1 MASGLAHSAARGAFF
16 TLAAQAAKILLQL
29 LSVIVLA
36 RLLSPHDYGLLAIV
50 LVIVGV
56 GEIFR
61 DFGLTSASIQ
71 APTLSTG
78 QRDNLFWVN
87 AAIGAAL
94 SLVMFGLS
102 WPLAALTGEGELL
115 GLIQVLSTVFLL
127 NGLATQH
134 RANLMRA
141 LQFRS
146 LAIIDV
152 AAAAIALATAIVAAL
167 AGAGFWALAIQQ
179 LTSGV
184 VVLVGCVWAGKWLPR
199 RFDRSASIRELIA
212 FGWNIVATNLLVYAG
227 SQTDT
232 VLVGMKFGTE
242 PLGLYNRAY
251 QVLMTPLAQVRSP
264 LKGVAVPVLAR
275 VQEDPPRFNA
285 YVCAAQLALGYVLGL
300 PLALVVGLSGP
311 VVELMLGAQWTE
323 ATPLLRMFA
332 IAGILTTL
340 SFVGYWVYLT
350 RGLGKQLFRYTI
362 VTTII
367 KIVTLVIGS
376 MFGLV
381 GVAVAFAV
389 APAISWPLSLFW
401 LSRITPMPTK
411 QLYAGAFRVLL
422 AAGLAAG
429 GAAVVVMALP
439 AWPAAALVAAGAVVG
454 LAAASFLLLFPVFR
468 RDARSIL
475 SFGRLMLRRTEA

>member
-115 GLIQVLSTVFLL
+115 GLIQVLSAVFLL

-275 VQEDPPRFNA
+275 VQEDPPRFNT

-311 VVELMLGAQWTE
+311 VVELMLGSQWTE

-332 IAGILTTL
+332 VAGILTTL

-381 GVAVAFAV
+381 GVAIAFAV

-401 LSRITPMPTK
+401 LSRVTPMPTK

-422 AAGLAAG
+422 AAGLAAA
-429 GAAVVVMALP
+429 GAAVVVMVFP

-454 LAAASFLLLFPVFR
+454 LAAASFLLLIPVFR

-475 SFGRLMLRRTEA
+475 SFGRLMLRRTEG